1 MSIKQG
7 FSLLERSGAG
17 ISLEKHAGLR
27 DIYSLST
34 LHDLVIFKF
43 LDDKM
48 CCDMS
53 WKMLAKSIFCSRWN
67 PCDLYNE
74 GQ

>member
-7 FSLLERSGAG
+7 FSLLEHSGAV

-34 LHDLVIFKF
+34 LHDLVIFTF
-43 LDDKM
+43 LNDKM
-48 CCDMS
+48 CCDMF

-67 PCDLYNE
+67 PCDLYND